1 MSANKYLGSHIQY
14 DVILKKNIM
23 VSMRD
28 GTKLATDIYLPAISG
43 EIVEGKF
50 PTVIERTPYDN
61 ASPRL
66 VDTARFY
73 ASRGY
78 VAVMQD
84 VRGRGESEGDWLY
97 LMKKMNL

>member
-1 MSANKYLGSHIQY
+1 MEGNKYSGSHIQY

-23 VSMRD
+23 VPMRD
-28 GTKLATDIYLPAISG
+28 GTKLATDVYLPAISG
-43 EIVEGKF
+43 KMVEGKF
-50 PTVIERTPYDN
+50 PAVIERTPYDN

-97 LMKKMNL
+97 LSLIHI